1 MNELEPIQLA
11 KKLRLIIYKINYLA
25 PTEEERNRLINEY
38 FVWFDYAEE
47 EGIQLEQG
55 IRLFENYRK
64 RTKRLR
70 KRITKIIQSDSLFLT
85 FTFTDEVLQNTT
97 QDTRQQYVRRFL
109 NTISSNYV
117 ANIDF
122 GKTNGREHYHAVCIV
137 SGKID
142 YTSWQHGALNGVKVR
157 SSSNPLALAKYINKF
172 VHHAT
177 KDSTCKSKIIYS
189 RQN

>member
-1 MNELEPIQLA
+1 MDKLEPIQVA
-11 KKLRLIIYKINYLA
+11 KKLRLIVYKINYLA
-25 PTEEERNRLINEY
+25 STEEERNRLINEY
-38 FVWFDYAEE
+38 FIWVDYAEE
-47 EGIQLEQG
+47 NGIQLEEG

-64 RTKRLR
+64 RTQRLR

-85 FTFTDEVLQNTT
+85 FTFTDQSLASTSQE
-97 QDTRQQYVRRFL
+97 TRQQYVRRFL

-122 GKTNGREHYHAVCIV
+122 GKTNGREHYHAICTV
-137 SGKID
+137 SEKVD
-142 YTSWQHGALNGVKVR
+142 YNAWKYGALNGVKVR
-157 SSSNPLALAKYINKF
+157 KSSNPLALAKYINKF

-177 KDSTCKSKIIYS
+177 KESTCKSKIIYS